1 MAFRAVLREEELW
14 SGEKLGLEIEGRRLL
29 LVNVDGVVRAFE
41 DRCAHQA
48 WPLSR
53 GTLEGRE
60 LTCAL
65 HRWRYD
71 ACTGLGL
78 NPPGVALRRYP
89 VAVVDGQI
97 TVDLDDGQGGRG

>member
-1 MAFRAVLREEELW
+1 MALRVVLREEELW
-14 SGEKLGLEIEGRRLL
+14 SGEKVGVEIEGRKLL

-41 DRCAHQA
+41 DRCAHQS

-53 GTLEGRE
+53 GSLESRE

-71 ACTGLGL
+71 ACTGLGV
-78 NPPGVALRRYP
+78 NPTGVALRCYR

-97 TVDLDDGQGGRG
+97 TVDLDGGQGERG